1 MTDSPCP
8 SVYTIALHNETLPC
22 LIVYPGLLLLMN
34 RPDGDGAAICWLS
47 LCSRTT
53 SSSASLTF
61 IIVYHIT
68 RRPVVFLRRLGLCSF
83 GEDLGNPN
91 SSVCQHTGGPMT
103 ITPPPPPPN
112 QNSILKGSE
121 SSNALWHNL
130 LVYNKVHSD
139 IVGGW
144 ELLGKSR
151 ELRIHS
157 YLVKPYV
164 EEHNK

>member
-1 MTDSPCP
+1 MTGSPCP

-34 RPDGDGAAICWLS
+34 RPNGDGAAICWLS
-47 LCSRTT
+47 LCSRST
-53 SSSASLTF
+53 SSSASFTF

-83 GEDLGNPN
+83 GENLGNPN

-103 ITPPPPPPN
+103 IPPPPR
-112 QNSILKGSE
+112 NSILKGSE
-121 SSNALWHNL
+121 SSDALWHNL
-130 LVYNKVHSD
+130 LGSNKVHSD

-151 ELRIHS
+151 ELRIYS
-157 YLVKPYV
+157 
-164 EEHNK
+164 